1 MITECIIGWLIVASL
16 ACQIGG
22 VQNVGSKWIIGRWV
36 TETSAELVMTV
47 LILAYLREVERR
59 IGKRKLLGLLCYSW
73 IFSWSLELLASVIW
87 APTSLNEELSEDAT
101 KTLQT
106 DINYTFNND
115 NNNNIRQ
122 FVPSGPYFFI
132 YSLLLFYIRRV
143 PVLSWTTFHFR
154 FFSLHFP
161 LTIPNHLSL
170 FLFSFQLAFSRSFSS
185 LFAALF
191 GILAGLSY
199 FSDSLPLSHFIF
211 PSHFYLPD
219 SIQRPLL
226 SLISFFSPSFSSF
239 SWISPSPSVY
249 CFQHPHP
256 ISLQNSSSPSST
268 LQISFPPLVLTQYPT
283 FVGH

>member
-1 MITECIIGWLIVASL
+1 MKKKAIIGGLIFASL

-106 DINYTFNND
+106 DINYTFNN
-115 NNNNIRQ
+115 NNNNNNNN
-122 FVPSGPYFFI
+122 FLHFFPSGPFFFI
-132 YSLLLFYIRRV
+132 FSLLFFYIRRV
-143 PVLSWTTFHFR
+143 PVLSWTTFHFH
-154 FFSLHFP
+154 FFSLHCP

-226 SLISFFSPSFSSF
+226 
-239 SWISPSPSVY
+239 
-249 CFQHPHP
+249 
-256 ISLQNSSSPSST
+256 
-268 LQISFPPLVLTQYPT
+268 
-283 FVGH
+283 